1 LFYLPYDEASK
12 VHQYSSVMVLTP
24 LLVGMLEVQILPLLQ
39 ELYSCSIG
47 GGRGRDRDTGRD
59 TGRRRGVRKFTIAVT
74 VGVSL
79 VGLMYQP
86 RCLSMGIDA
95 LRLVSL
101 SVVRYSMLM
110 LSLRASNR
118 SSRINNDVDDDVRG
132 LADGTSIDSDSD
144 GDQSSS
150 SVTTTTTTAS
160 QQWTYPLVSFY
171 GHMVCIICHL
181 MRKVL

>member
-1 LFYLPYDEASK
+1 MFYLPYNEASK
-12 VHQYSSVMVLTP
+12 VHKYSSVMVLTP
-24 LLVGMLEVQILPLLQ
+24 LLVSMLEVQILPLLQ
-39 ELYSCSIG
+39 ELFSCSIG
-47 GGRGRDRDTGRD
+47 RGRCRDRDTS
-59 TGRRRGVRKFTIAVT
+59 RRRGVRRFT

-118 SSRINNDVDDDVRG
+118 SSRINSDVDDDRA
-132 LADGTSIDSDSD
+132 LADGTSVDSDSD

-150 SVTTTTTTAS
+150 SVTTTTTAS

-171 GHMVCIICHL
+171 GHMACIMCHL
-181 MRKVL
+181 MRKGL

>member
-1 LFYLPYDEASK
+1 MFYLPYDEASK
-12 VHQYSSVMVLTP
+12 VHQYSSVMMLTP

-47 GGRGRDRDTGRD
+47 GGRGRDRDTGR
-59 TGRRRGVRKFTIAVT
+59 RRGVRKFTIAVT

-79 VGLMYQP
+79 VGLMFQP
-86 RCLSMGIDA
+86 RCLNMGIDA

-150 SVTTTTTTAS
+150 SVTTTTTAS

-171 GHMVCIICHL
+171 GHMACIICHL

>member
-1 LFYLPYDEASK
+1 
-12 VHQYSSVMVLTP
+12 MLTP

-39 ELYSCSIG
+39 ELYSFSIG
-47 GGRGRDRDTGRD
+47 RGRGRDRDRD
-59 TGRRRGVRKFTIAVT
+59 TGRRRGVRRFTIAVT

-150 SVTTTTTTAS
+150 SVTTTTTAS

-171 GHMVCIICHL
+171 GHMACIICHL

>member
-1 LFYLPYDEASK
+1 MFYLPYNEVSK

-39 ELYSCSIG
+39 ELYSFSIG
-47 GGRGRDRDTGRD
+47 RGRGRDRD

-79 VGLMYQP
+79 VGLMFQP

-118 SSRINNDVDDDVRG
+118 SSRINNDVDDNRG
-132 LADGTSIDSDSD
+132 SADGTSVDSDSD

-150 SVTTTTTTAS
+150 SVTTTTTAS

-171 GHMVCIICHL
+171 GHMACIICHL

>member
-1 LFYLPYDEASK
+1 MFYLPYNEVSK

-47 GGRGRDRDTGRD
+47 RGRGRDRDS
-59 TGRRRGVRKFTIAVT
+59 GRRRGVRKFTIAVT

-79 VGLMYQP
+79 VGLMFQP
-86 RCLSMGIDA
+86 RCLSMGIDT

-144 GDQSSS
+144 DDQYSS
-150 SVTTTTTTAS
+150 SVTTTTTAS

-171 GHMVCIICHL
+171 GHMACIICHL

>member
-1 LFYLPYDEASK
+1 MFYLPYSEASK

-39 ELYSCSIG
+39 ELFSCSIG
-47 GGRGRDRDTGRD
+47 SGRCRDRDTS
-59 TGRRRGVRKFTIAVT
+59 RRRGVRRFT

-110 LSLRASNR
+110 LSLKASNR
-118 SSRINNDVDDDVRG
+118 SSRINSDVDHDRA
-132 LADGTSIDSDSD
+132 LADGTSVDSDSD

-150 SVTTTTTTAS
+150 SVTTTTTAS

-171 GHMVCIICHL
+171 GHMACIMCHL
-181 MRKVL
+181 MRKGL

>member
-1 LFYLPYDEASK
+1 MFYLPYSEASK

-39 ELYSCSIG
+39 ELFSCSIG
-47 GGRGRDRDTGRD
+47 SGRCRDRDTS
-59 TGRRRGVRKFTIAVT
+59 RRRGLRRFTIAVT

-118 SSRINNDVDDDVRG
+118 SSRINSDVDHDRA
-132 LADGTSIDSDSD
+132 LADGTSVDSDSD

-150 SVTTTTTTAS
+150 SVTTTTTAS

-171 GHMVCIICHL
+171 GHMACIMCHL
-181 MRKVL
+181 MRKGL